1 MPSGIAT
8 AAIVGGSA
16 IAGGLIASSAADDAA
31 ETQAD
36 AAREAAKTSTDTQLK
51 MFYESRADTAPWREA
66 GENALKTLVQKINA
80 GPGTY
85 TESPGYKF
93 RLGEGLK
100 AIDRS
105 AAARGGL
112 LSGRAVKEGTRFAED
127 YATGDYQN
135 WLANYY
141 ASLTPYQSLAG
152 VGQTTAAQNAA
163 MGNQVGANVANTQF
177 QGGVATGNALATGE
191 INQANAIT
199 GGINSGLNNFMMWR
213 YLNKTPSIPS
223 APYTPNPGYVGLDYG
238 N

>member
-1 MPSGIAT
+1 MGIETAIMAGTTLLGGYLASEAAT
-8 AAIVGGSA
+8 
-16 IAGGLIASSAADDAA
+16 DAA

-36 AAREAAKTSTDTQLK
+36 ASRDAARVSTDTQLR
-51 MFYESRADTAPWREA
+51 MFEQGRADTAPWREA
-66 GENALKTLVQKINA
+66 GKNALATLVNKVNA

-85 TESPGYKF
+85 TSSPGYKF

-112 LSGRAVKEGTRFAED
+112 ISGRALKEGTRYAED

-141 ASLTPYQSLAG
+141 ASLTPLQSIAG
-152 VGQTTAAQNAA
+152 VGQTTAAQNQVA
-163 MGNQVGANVANTQF
+163 GNQVGANVGNTLY
-177 QGGVATGNALATGE
+177 QGIAGAGTAEAGGE
-191 INQANAIT
+191 INKANAIT
-199 GGINSGLNNFMMWR
+199 GAANSGISNFLMWK
-213 YLNKTPSIPS
+213 YLNKTP
-223 APYTPNPGYVGLDYG
+223 AYTPNPGSVGLDYG